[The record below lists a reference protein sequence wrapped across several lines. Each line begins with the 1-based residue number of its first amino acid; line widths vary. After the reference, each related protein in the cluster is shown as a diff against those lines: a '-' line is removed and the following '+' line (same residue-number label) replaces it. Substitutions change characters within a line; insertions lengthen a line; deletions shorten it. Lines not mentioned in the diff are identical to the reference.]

1 MFGEAKKIRLIEE
14 ILKISDDNVLR
25 EVQDIIMSYNE
36 RTVKDRNFSTFAG
49 SLTDAEINELED
61 IITTGCEK
69 INADDWK

>member
-69 INADDWK
+69 